1 MKYIL
6 YFLVIALVI
15 LFIYLLFANKHL
27 TVKNYEFR
35 SDLVTSPIRV
45 VHLSDIH
52 NDLFGKGNRN
62 LIKKVKELKPD
73 VIFITGDLIDS
84 RRTNMDRGIHLVRK
98 LIKIAPIYYV
108 SGNHEGRI
116 KEYPY
121 FEKKIKEEGVTVLNC
136 EKTQYKCFN
145 IYGLQDPGFYC
156 KDKHHGKIAADEK
169 LKQMDIIKDNEHI
182 NVLLAH
188 RPHYFDIYCQYDLDY
203 IFSGHAHGG
212 QMRLP
217 IVGGLYAPGQG
228 ILPKYDAG
236 LYKKDHTTMILSRG
250 LGNSLFPLRIFDDP
264 QIITIEFKS
273 VHD

>member
-6 YFLVIALVI
+6 YFLVISLVI
-15 LFIYLLFANKHL
+15 LFAYLLYANKHL
-27 TVKNYEFR
+27 TIEKYEFS
-35 SDLVTSPIRV
+35 SDLITNTIRV

-52 NDLFGKGNRN
+52 NDLFGKDNCR
-62 LIKKVKELKPD
+62 LIKTVNELKPD

-84 RRTNMDRGIHLVRK
+84 RRTNIERGIYLVRE
-98 LIKIAPIYYV
+98 LVKIAPIYYV

-116 KEYPY
+116 EEYPY
-121 FEKKIKEEGVTVLNC
+121 FEKQIKEEGVIVLNC
-136 EKTQYKCFN
+136 EKAQYKCFD
-145 IYGLQDPGFYC
+145 IFGLQDPGFYC
-156 KDKHHGKIAADEK
+156 KDKNHGELAADKK
-169 LKQMDIIKDNEHI
+169 LKQMNITKDNEHLNI
-182 NVLLAH
+182 LLAH
-188 RPHYFDIYCQYDLDY
+188 RPHYFETYCKYDLDY

-228 ILPKYDAG
+228 ILPKYDG
-236 LYKKDHTTMILSRG
+236 GIYKKDHTTMILSRG

-264 QIITIEFKS
+264 QIIAIEFKS